1 MTDYSSVARVKAP
14 VRSDY
19 TIERLR
25 NVGAITKASLHD
37 AIARRTKLASIIVTV
52 HRDNSQR
59 RQQPAPSA
67 GRTSDAVSRPPGVL

>member
-1 MTDYSSVARVKAP
+1 MTDYSCVAPVKAP

-19 TIERLR
+19 TTERLR

-37 AIARRTKLASIIVTV
+37 AIARRTMLASIIVTV

-59 RQQPAPSA
+59 RQRTTSA
-67 GRTSDAVSRPPGVL
+67 VSRTSDAIARPSGVL